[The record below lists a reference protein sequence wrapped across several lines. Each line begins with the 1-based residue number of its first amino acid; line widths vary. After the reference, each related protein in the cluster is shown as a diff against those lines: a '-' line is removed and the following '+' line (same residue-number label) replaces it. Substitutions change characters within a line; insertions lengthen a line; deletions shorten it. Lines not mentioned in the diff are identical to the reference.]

1 MRTKVRNHST
11 RNTEGFSLLELLIAM
26 TITLAVMAA
35 ASTLLA
41 SSLRTRTRENT
52 RSDALAA
59 AQRALHIMSREIANS
74 GYGLTDN
81 GIVLA
86 DSSAS
91 SIRVRANI
99 NNNTTLADADEDV
112 RFIHQAANQAI
123 VRFDNF
129 PSPNGSTVVL
139 AHRIDSL
146 TLTYWDVSG
155 VQITNPANYGL
166 VERITIEVRVDLP
179 AGPEQPA
186 AVVRLVSD
194 IALRNAPTT
203 LQRF

>member
-1 MRTKVRNHST
+1 MRTRIRKNLAP
-11 RNTEGFSLLELLIAM
+11 GFSLLELLIAM

-41 SSLRTRTRENT
+41 TSLRTRTRENA

-59 AQRALHIMSREIANS
+59 TQRALHMMSREIANS

-86 DSSAS
+86 DSSS
-91 SIRVRANI
+91 NSIRVRANI
-99 NNNTTLADADEDV
+99 NNNSTLADADEDV
-112 RFIHQAANQAI
+112 RYIYQATNQAI

-129 PSPNGSTVVL
+129 PAPSGSTVVL
-139 AHRIDSL
+139 ANRIDNL
-146 TLTYWDVSG
+146 TFTYWDIDG
-155 VQITNPANYGL
+155 VQITNAANYGL
-166 VERITIEVRVDLP
+166 AERITIEVRVNLP

-194 IALRNAPTT
+194 VALRNAPTT
-203 LQRF
+203 LKRF

>member
-1 MRTKVRNHST
+1 
-11 RNTEGFSLLELLIAM
+11 LLELLIAM

-41 SSLRTRTRENT
+41 TSLRIRTRENA

-59 AQRALHIMSREIANS
+59 AQRALHIMSREIGNS

-86 DSSAS
+86 DTGTA

-99 NNNTTLADADEDV
+99 NNNNTLADPDEDV
-112 RFIHQAANQAI
+112 RYIYQAANNAI
-123 VRFDNF
+123 VRFDSF
-129 PSPNGSTVVL
+129 PAPTGSTVVL
-139 AHRIDSL
+139 ARRIDSL
-146 TLTYWDVSG
+146 TLTYWDVNG
-155 VQITNPANYGL
+155 GQITDPANYSFT
-166 VERITIEVRVDLP
+166 ERITIDVRVNLP

-186 AVVRLVSD
+186 TVVRLASD

>member
-1 MRTKVRNHST
+1 MTTRAKTNSLRTA
-11 RNTEGFSLLELLIAM
+11 EGFSLLELLIAM

-41 SSLRTRTRENT
+41 TSLRIRTRENA

-59 AQRALHIMSREIANS
+59 AQRALHIMSREIGNS

-81 GIVLA
+81 GIVIA
-86 DSSAS
+86 DSGTN

-99 NNNTTLADADEDV
+99 NNNNTLADPDEDV
-112 RFIHQAANQAI
+112 RYIYQAANNAI
-123 VRFDNF
+123 VRFDSF
-129 PSPNGSTVVL
+129 PAPTGSTVVL
-139 AHRIDSL
+139 ARRIDSL
-146 TLTYWDVSG
+146 TLTYWDVNG
-155 VQITNPANYGL
+155 VQITDPANYGL
-166 VERITIEVRVDLP
+166 TERITIDVRVNLP

-186 AVVRLVSD
+186 TVVRLASD
-194 IALRNAPTT
+194 IALRNAPIT

>member
-1 MRTKVRNHST
+1 M
-11 RNTEGFSLLELLIAM
+11 LELLIAM

-41 SSLRTRTRENT
+41 TSLRTRTRENA

-59 AQRALHIMSREIANS
+59 TQRALHLMSREIGNS

-86 DSSAS
+86 DSSS
-91 SIRVRANI
+91 TSIRVRANI
-99 NNNTTLADADEDV
+99 NNNNTLADADEDV
-112 RFIHQAANQAI
+112 RYIYQGANQAI

-129 PSPNGSTVVL
+129 PSPTGSTVVL
-139 AHRIDSL
+139 ANRIDNL
-146 TLTYWDVSG
+146 TLTYWDVNG
-155 VQITNPANYGL
+155 AQITNPANYGL
-166 VERITIEVRVDLP
+166 TERITIEVRVNLP

-186 AVVRLVSD
+186 TVIRLASD

>member
-1 MRTKVRNHST
+1 M
-11 RNTEGFSLLELLIAM
+11 LELLIAM

-41 SSLRTRTRENT
+41 TSLRTRTRENA

-59 AQRALHIMSREIANS
+59 TQRALHLMSREIGNS

-86 DSSAS
+86 DSSS
-91 SIRVRANI
+91 TSIRVRANI
-99 NNNTTLADADEDV
+99 NNNNTLADADEDV
-112 RFIHQAANQAI
+112 RYIYQAANQAI

-129 PSPNGSTVVL
+129 PSPTGSTVVL
-139 AHRIDSL
+139 ANRIDSL
-146 TLTYWDVSG
+146 TLTYWDVNG

-166 VERITIEVRVDLP
+166 SERITIEVRVNLP

-186 AVVRLVSD
+186 TVIRLASD